1 MLSFITLNV
10 FLFEQKVF
18 AEQESA
24 ELIPFFG
31 SNMAKQIDIVIIISN
46 FRSEFLAASV
56 FSARKVFLMNWE
68 VLKKFGT

>member
-1 MLSFITLNV
+1 MRALALGEIVKWYNYITLNV

-18 AEQESA
+18 SEQESA

-46 FRSEFLAASV
+46 FRSEFLAACV
-56 FSARKVFLMNWE
+56 GIF
-68 VLKKFGT
+68 